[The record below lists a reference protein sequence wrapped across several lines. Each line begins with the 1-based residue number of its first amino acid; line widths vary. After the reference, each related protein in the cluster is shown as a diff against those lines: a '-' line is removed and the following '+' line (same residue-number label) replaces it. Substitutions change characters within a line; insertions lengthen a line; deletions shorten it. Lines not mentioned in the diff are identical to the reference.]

1 MLHQAIVD
9 VLQEGEYI
17 LREGEPLAT
26 GSKFY
31 MIEEGTVECCKTI
44 QVPSAHQ
51 SYYFAEPICNYPWQ
65 TVCGMHLTFHY
76 VQAARLK
83 MLAI

>member
-1 MLHQAIVD
+1 MARARYSKRTQSLLHLCL
-9 VLQEGEYI
+9 LQEGEYI

-44 QVPSAHQ
+44 QVRGALYCNPSTH
-51 SYYFAEPICNYPWQ
+51 PVVT
-65 TVCGMHLTFHY
+65 TV
-76 VQAARLK
+76 
-83 MLAI
+83 